1 MAKKTIIINRK
12 EYTMPAIGIDE
23 YLNYLDVREGI
34 MDVEGR
40 KGMYTKQQFLDMIGC
55 ICELYGNQFTKEE
68 LMDRG
73 TGLSV
78 SQIILEFVSIEA
90 VIGKEVDE
98 SIEELKKNFQSGR

>member
-12 EYTMPAIGIDE
+12 EYVMPEIGMEE

-34 MDVEGR
+34 MDNEGK

-68 LMDRG
+68 LMDREA
-73 TGLSV
+73 GLSV
-78 SQIILEFVSIEA
+78 SQIIMEFVSIEA

-98 SIEELKKNFQSGR
+98 KIEELKKNFQSGK